1 MHIQT
6 TTGVG
11 WLYVIRWSIYI
22 HEESKTK
29 QIIIS
34 ICHKKIMQLDTKNHF
49 GKKKSMCQKNNK
61 SEPKKSIDIDFY
73 LWLNFNTWD

>member
-11 WLYVIRWSIYI
+11 WLYVTRWSIYI

-29 QIIIS
+29 QIIIC
-34 ICHKKIMQLDTKNHF
+34 ICHKKCMELDIKIILKNKILCA
-49 GKKKSMCQKNNK
+49 KKKKIWAN
-61 SEPKKSIDIDFY
+61 KSIDIDFY